1 MNEVETLIKWRVHCK
16 TTETF
21 RGLEHLRNEG
31 TLRELHLFS
40 LEKERQNGGEPN

>member
-1 MNEVETLIKWRVHCK
+1 MNEAEMLIKWRVHCW

-21 RGLEHLRNEG
+21 RDLEHQTSEE